1 MRRFTVPI
9 LCALTLA
16 SASCRQAQPA
26 QQTPPAGAAVT
37 LPPIDGAAVLEHIK
51 VLASDE
57 YEGRAPG
64 TKGEDLTVAY
74 ITDQLKQ
81 LGIKPGNT
89 DGTYVQNVPL
99 VGITVQQSPTLTF
112 RKGASRQSLKWRD
125 DYVAWTKRV
134 VEKVSLDRSDLVF
147 VGYGVQAPEF
157 DWDDYKGA
165 DLKGKTMVVLVGDPP
180 VKDPANPDALDPNVF
195 EGRAMTYYGRWTYK
209 YEMGAKL
216 GAAGVLI
223 VHETGPAGYPFAVV
237 QGKTAEQFDLVTPDK
252 NMGRAAVE
260 GWITL
265 EGAKELFATAGQDYD
280 ALKKQAVTR
289 EFKPVPLGV
298 SASVTLAN
306 AIRTIDSRNVV
317 GKLDGSDPK
326 LKDEYVIYTAH
337 WDHFGVGIPVNGDRV
352 YHGAQD
358 NASGVGGVIE
368 IARAFTKLPMPP
380 RRSILFLFVTAEEQ
394 GLLGSGYYAMSPIY
408 PLARTAAVINIDG
421 MNLHG
426 RTRDLEIVGLGLSD
440 LDDYM
445 QKAAAEQGRIV
456 KPNQEPE
463 KGGYFRSD
471 HFPFAK
477 EGTPAINA
485 GGGIDYIDKP
495 VDYGRKV
502 RDAYTANDYHKPS
515 DTMKPD
521 WDLSGAVQDLG
532 LYLTVGYQVA
542 QAEKMPAWK
551 TGARW
556 KAKRDEQLKG
566 AAGK

>member
-1 MRRFTVPI
+1 MPRLIVPI
-9 LCALTLA
+9 VCALALA
-16 SASCRQAQPA
+16 SASCRQAQPV
-26 QQTPPAGAAVT
+26 QQTPPAVAAVT
-37 LPPIDGAAVLEHIK
+37 LPPIDGTAVLEHIK

-57 YEGRAPG
+57 FEGRAPG

-74 ITDQLKQ
+74 LTDQLKK

-99 VGITVQQSPTLTF
+99 VGITVRQSPALTF
-112 RKGASRQSLKWRD
+112 RKGTARQSLKWRD

-134 VEKVSLDRSDLVF
+134 VERVSLDRSDLVF
-147 VGYGVQAPEF
+147 VGYGVQAPEYS
-157 DWDDYKGA
+157 WDDYKGA

-195 EGRAMTYYGRWTYK
+195 EGKAMTYYGRWTYK

-223 VHETGPAGYPFAVV
+223 VHETGPAGYPFTVV

-252 NMGRAAVE
+252 NVGRAAVE

-265 EGAKELFATAGQDYD
+265 DQAKKLFAMAGQDYD

-289 EFKPVPLGV
+289 EFRPVPLGV
-298 SASVTLAN
+298 TASVTLSN
-306 AIRTIDSRNVV
+306 VIRTVDSRNVV
-317 GKLDGSDPK
+317 GKLEGSDLK

-337 WDHFGVGIPVNGDRV
+337 WDHFGIGVPVNGDRI

-368 IARAFTKLPMPP
+368 IAHAFTKLPAPP
-380 RRSILFLFVTAEEQ
+380 RRSILFLLVTAEEQ

-408 PLARTAAVINIDG
+408 PLAKTAAVINIDG

-426 RTRDLEIVGLGLSD
+426 KTRDLEIVGLGLSD

-445 QKAAAEQGRIV
+445 QKAAAAQGRIV
-456 KPNQEPE
+456 KPNQEPQ

-471 HFPFAK
+471 HFSFAK
-477 EGTPAINA
+477 QGTPAINP
-485 GGGIDYIDKP
+485 GGGIDYVGKP
-495 VDYGRKV
+495 PDYGRKI

-515 DTMKPD
+515 DKVKPD
-521 WDLSGAVQDLG
+521 WELSGAVEDLD

-542 QAEKMPAWK
+542 QAEKMPEWK
-551 TGARW
+551 SGAPW
-556 KAKRDEQLKG
+556 KARRDEQLKV
-566 AAGK
+566 AAGR